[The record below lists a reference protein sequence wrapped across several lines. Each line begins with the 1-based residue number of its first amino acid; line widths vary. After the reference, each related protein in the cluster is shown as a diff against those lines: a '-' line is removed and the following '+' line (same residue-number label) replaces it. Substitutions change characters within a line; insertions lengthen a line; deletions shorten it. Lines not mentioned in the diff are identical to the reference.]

1 MVRSVGS
8 TLFYSDDVLKIFKKL
23 HQMLLTD
30 DFQHQQLLA
39 ISHFIDTV
47 VNLDVLQRFDLETE
61 IYPLL

>member
-1 MVRSVGS
+1 
-8 TLFYSDDVLKIFKKL
+8 
-23 HQMLLTD
+23 MLLTD
-30 DFQHQQLLA
+30 EPQHQQMLA

>member
-23 HQMLLTD
+23 QQMLLTD
-30 DFQHQQLLA
+30 DSQHQHLLA

>member
-23 HQMLLTD
+23 QQMLLTD
-30 DFQHQQLLA
+30 DSQHQQLLA

-47 VNLDVLQRFDLETE
+47 VNLDVVQHFDLETE

>member
-1 MVRSVGS
+1 
-8 TLFYSDDVLKIFKKL
+8 
-23 HQMLLTD
+23 MLLTD
-30 DFQHQQLLA
+30 DTQHQQLLA